1 MKFRPGQSGNP
12 AGTSPAPKIF
22 SQALITALK
31 RTDENDVEAIQRLAD
46 KLVNHAL
53 TTEPCDVYA
62 IKEIADRVEGKSVQ
76 RMAGDDD
83 EPITALTDHMADG
96 ARTNSTISLRLHGSL
111 PTPPRAKPT
120 LSHRCRPQASRRNR
134 SLLKPTD
141 HRRACRIAVA
151 SYGCSIARTMLA
163 SLLL

>member
-1 MKFRPGQSGNP
+1 MTFRPGQSGNP
-12 AGTSPAPKIF
+12 AGTSPRGKIF
-22 SQALITALK
+22 TQALITALK

-83 EPITALTDHMADG
+83 EPITALRIIWQTGLNQFHDL
-96 ARTNSTISLRLHGSL
+96 STAPWKSSDPSTSEANAEPPLS
-111 PTPPRAKPT
+111 PTGEPEKP
-120 LSHRCRPQASRRNR
+120 
-134 SLLKPTD
+134 
-141 HRRACRIAVA
+141 
-151 SYGCSIARTMLA
+151 
-163 SLLL
+163 